1 MRCIV
6 LNVLFHLRILYN
18 IVTNKSWQST
28 HSHKF
33 VCFMQMEIHALYAH
47 TLKKATGD
55 CTVEYIALEDKTAKT
70 AGEKV
75 LCYRVLPQMIFE
87 VPLASYS
94 ASVHVAGAAV
104 QIHTDGLRLGAAA
117 ASGLSAT
124 TTAANSTYTTKVS
137 QKTGAVIV
145 DTEGAAAA
153 NDKVLVRLA

>member
-1 MRCIV
+1 MFTLQKIEYGRT
-6 LNVLFHLRILYN
+6 NVPEPCLMPLTKD
-18 IVTNKSWQST
+18 VAV
-28 HSHKF
+28 
-33 VCFMQMEIHALYAH
+33 VCGMAMYMDTAAH

-124 TTAANSTYTTKVS
+124 TTAANSAYTTKVS